1 MPGKQLETPEDI
13 SLEKQLEKENDNNS
27 ASREVFVLTHHGS
40 RSKRRGGNFGG
51 LA

>member
-13 SLEKQLEKENDNNS
+13 SLEKQLENDNNS
-27 ASREVFVLTHHGS
+27 ASREVFVLPHHGS